1 MPQFSIIIVNYN
13 YGHYLEQAIMSV
25 LAQTYKDFEL
35 IIVDGSSSDCS
46 IHIIK
51 KYTDQLAWWVSE
63 PDKGQSDA
71 FNKGFAKAKGEYY
84 LWLNADDLI
93 FPDTLETA
101 SRYLRRHPDCSWLA
115 GDTVCFN
122 VSGTIQRCLYG
133 PYYNTWLMKQT
144 RVCGI
149 VNGPSSIFSRYL
161 YEKVGGVDTALHY
174 VMDMNLWMKFVDH
187 GVRLHKIHKYFW
199 GLRIHEESK
208 TSHEDI
214 NFPDEDFKKERD
226 MVIKKNQRIRTVSEL
241 FWFRMWKLFTG
252 THLRGIYDTW
262 KWRGLPIDL
271 LMKKISAPKH

>member
-46 IHIIK
+46 IDIIK

-93 FPDTLETA
+93 FPDTLKTA
-101 SRYLRRHPDCSWLA
+101 SRYLQLHPNCSWLS
-115 GDTVCFN
+115 GDTVCFA

-133 PYYNTWLMKQT
+133 PYYNAWLMKQS
-144 RVCGI
+144 RICGI
-149 VNGPSSIFSRYL
+149 VNGPSSIFSRHL
-161 YEKVGGVDTALHY
+161 YEEVGGVDQSLHY
-174 VMDMNLWMKFVDH
+174 VMDMDLWMKFVDH

-214 NFPDEDFKKERD
+214 NFPNEDFKKERD
-226 MVIKKNQRIRTVSEL
+226 MVIKKNERIRTVSEL

-262 KWRGLPIDL
+262 QWRGLPIDF
-271 LMKKISAPKH
+271 LMNKKN